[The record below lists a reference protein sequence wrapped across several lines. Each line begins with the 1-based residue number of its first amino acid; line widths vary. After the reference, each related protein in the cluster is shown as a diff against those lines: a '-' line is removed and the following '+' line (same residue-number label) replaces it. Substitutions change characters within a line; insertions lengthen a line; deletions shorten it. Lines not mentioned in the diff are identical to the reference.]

1 VISKFPNKN
10 RAISTSRLN
19 TLLCLHLKPINVIIS
34 HGSQRFLILE
44 LASFLDAFRIYPFP
58 T

>member
-1 VISKFPNKN
+1 MASKFPNKI
-10 RAISTSRLN
+10 RAISTSRLKR
-19 TLLCLHLKPINVIIS
+19 LLVLHLTPINVIIS
-34 HGSQRFLILE
+34 HGPQRFLILG